1 MVKRLTLAVVAL
13 SSLLAAL
20 PISAQEQATLVLR
33 SGERV
38 SGELIDF
45 GGTGFAMRVNGQ
57 NRQISQNE
65 VAVVEFSGSAQ
76 PNNDVQNKLNAGQQV
91 IVLRNGQVIDGRLVD
106 IGGTSPLRLAV
117 DTPSGQRNLNSS
129 EVAQLFLANPSG
141 GAMSGGVATSGEN
154 GVTTITV
161 PGNQEWTSTNRVVR
175 GGEVLAISAS
185 GQVRF
190 SPNPDDTAQAGGA
203 GRQRMG
209 PGAPLAS
216 APKGAL
222 LGRIDQGQ
230 PFLIGDQRQARMP
243 ANGTLYLGLNDDM
256 VSDNSGSLQVTISD
270 AARARRR

>member
-1 MVKRLTLAVVAL
+1 MVKRLTLALVAVAAL
-13 SSLLAAL
+13 SL
-20 PISAQEQATLVLR
+20 PLIAQEQATLVLR

-65 VAVVEFSGSAQ
+65 VAVVEFTGGQ
-76 PNNDVQNKLNAGQQV
+76 PNNEVQTKLNAGQQV
-91 IVLRNGQVIDGRLVD
+91 IVLRSGQVIEGRLVD

-129 EVAQLFLANPSG
+129 EVAQLYLANPSG
-141 GAMSGGVATSGEN
+141 SSAAAGAVATTGEN
-154 GVTTITV
+154 GVTTITL
-161 PGNQEWTSTNRVVR
+161 PGNQDWTSTNRVVR
-175 GGEVLAISAS
+175 SGEMLSISSS
-185 GQVRF
+185 GQIRF
-190 SPNPDDTAQAGGA
+190 SPNADDTAQAAGA
-203 GRQRMG
+203 GRQPMG
-209 PGAPLAS
+209 QGAPLAS

-230 PFLIGDQRQARMP
+230 PFLIGSQTQVRMP
-243 ANGTLYLGLNDDM
+243 ANGTLYLGVNDDM